1 MKGGVK
7 DLVAGIAAKYGI
19 EPSIIFQTTHVDKN
33 GLHINVDDD
42 VVRRIP
48 ENQEMT
54 LEFSSIARPP
64 LKREWDGIDDV
75 SCDGE
80 EINKERVIIESIGYE
95 LRLAF

>member
-7 DLVAGIAAKYGI
+7 DLVASIAAKYGI

-42 VVRRIP
+42 VVHRIP
-48 ENQEMT
+48 ENQEMA

-64 LKREWDGIDDV
+64 LKREWDGIDDA
-75 SCDGE
+75 SCGSE
-80 EINKERVIIESIGYE
+80 ELNMERIIESMGYE
-95 LRLAF
+95 LRLIF